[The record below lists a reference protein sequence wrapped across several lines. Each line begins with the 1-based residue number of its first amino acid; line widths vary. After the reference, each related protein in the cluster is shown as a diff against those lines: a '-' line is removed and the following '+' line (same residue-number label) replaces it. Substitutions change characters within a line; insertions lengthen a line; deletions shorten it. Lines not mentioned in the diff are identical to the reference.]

1 MLEMTYDKVPWKNVE
16 IFKSP
21 ILFQL
26 QVWPSIISKPVIV
39 NGDWSEE
46 LHDNITRLKNGI
58 GKKEQENNWDL
69 VKRITNPYEL
79 IFTSSKHVVLPK
91 SVSILK
97 PLSRSFFKLIEIL
110 EITKFFETVKPA
122 NYKTLHL
129 CEGPG
134 GFIEAFIDRAQR
146 YRKSVQY
153 IYAMTLKQTNHNI
166 PGWRAASKFLARHPE
181 IHIEYGPSLTGDIIV
196 AENQNYICEKL
207 KNTCHLVTA
216 DGGFDFSID
225 FEAQEKLVFPL
236 LAASAYIALGS
247 LAPGGMFVLK
257 IFDSYSNVTQEFI
270 ALLAVHFREYTIYKP
285 ATSRPCNSERYF
297 IGIKF
302 RGPVPK
308 ETMLALRAA
317 QTINISSL
325 WPEGASIVFG
335 ESTPSI
341 STIVGKYVDE
351 QNTALQRVL
360 SFPVGDI
367 QNKEI
372 NHVWSEQEKL
382 CVNWCQAF
390 HIPWRQIR

>member
-1 MLEMTYDKVPWKNVE
+1 MLGPTKDKIPWKNVE

-21 ILFQL
+21 TLFQS
-26 QVWPSIISKPVIV
+26 QIWPATVAKPAVV
-39 NGDWSEE
+39 NGDWPEE
-46 LHDNITRLKNGI
+46 LHDDITTLKNGI
-58 GKKEQENNWDL
+58 GEKEQEDNWDL
-69 VKRITNPYEL
+69 AKRITNPYEL
-79 IFTSSKHVVLPK
+79 IFTSSKHVALPK
-91 SVSILK
+91 SISILK

-122 NYKTLHL
+122 NYKSLHL

-146 YRKSVQY
+146 YRKSVQN

-181 IHIEYGPSLTGDIIV
+181 IHIEYGPSLTGDIML
-196 AENQNYICEKL
+196 AANQDYMCGKL

-257 IFDSYSNVTQEFI
+257 IFDSYSKVTQEFI

-297 IGIKF
+297 IGMKF

-308 ETMLALRAA
+308 ETMVALRAA
-317 QTINISSL
+317 QTMDISSL
-325 WPEGASIVFG
+325 WPEGAPMIFGDSNTSIA
-335 ESTPSI
+335 
-341 STIVGKYVDE
+341 TIVGKYVDE
-351 QNTALQRVL
+351 QKAALQRVL
-360 SFPVGDI
+360 SFPVGDAE
-367 QNKEI
+367 NEEVK
-372 NHVWSEQEKL
+372 NAWAEQEKL

-390 HIPWRQIR
+390 HVPWRPVH